1 MTLKTTVT
9 RAGCGQDKTYIFFY
23 ISHFLPTDDPP
34 DAMTMGPDQLQ
45 DNQPKHSSVPSLLD
59 GSVDDQWKTQVQHL
73 LTELVQVQTKL
84 AKNQEEELKLLNIL
98 TTQVSFDFSFYL
110 YSPNSQTTFSSVDFT
125 VLHFI

>member
-1 MTLKTTVT
+1 
-9 RAGCGQDKTYIFFY
+9 
-23 ISHFLPTDDPP
+23 
-34 DAMTMGPDQLQ
+34 MGPDQLQ

-98 TTQVSFDFSFYL
+98 TTQVSFDFRFICMFQIHKPRFHQCTLLFYIL
-110 YSPNSQTTFSSVDFT
+110 
-125 VLHFI
+125 I